1 MEALV
6 IRARCALL
14 LASSASFLFLP
25 QFANA
30 ASHRTENFIVTAR
43 TKELAS
49 TIAITAERYR
59 KQLAVEWLGHEL
71 PRWSQPCPIKATKIG
86 PRYGAGGATSFLF
99 QTQGRQFARPASYR
113 SGQKSG
119 DGLFQARPV
128 GRPYGWEM
136 SVEGSRE
143 RVLDSVLPHEVTHTI
158 FATHFGRPLPRW
170 ADEGASTT
178 VEHISEKAKQHRML
192 YQFLKNDRGIAFNR
206 MFAMNEYPADILP
219 LYSQGFSLA
228 RFLIAQGGKR
238 KFVKYI
244 EDGLNSNNWTQST
257 KSHYG
262 FGSLSELQVTW
273 NDWVR
278 EGSPALPKADAK
290 PTMLASLDRKQARNQ
305 ASARSQVRDNQIR
318 PMTKSASTWKAS
330 GKAATQ
336 TATGESWY
344 VNRSRATARE
354 EGEGH
359 PTASSS
365 SFTQRVASRPEAELR
380 PREVLLE
387 WGRPTTFLT
396 PQLSPKTEA
405 PKTLSPK
412 NKVPNVASAPPNSA
426 HY

>member
-14 LASSASFLFLP
+14 LASSASFLCLS
-25 QFANA
+25 QIASA
-30 ASHRTENFIVTAR
+30 ASHRTENFIVTAA

-49 TIAITAERYR
+49 TIAHTAERYR

-86 PRYGAGGATSFLF
+86 PRFGAGGATSFLF
-99 QTQGRQFARPASYR
+99 ETHGQQFARPASYR
-113 SGQKSG
+113 SGQRG

-178 VEHISEKAKQHRML
+178 VEHVSEKAKQHRML
-192 YQFLKNDRGIAFNR
+192 YQFLKSDRGIAFNR

-238 KFVKYI
+238 KFVKYL
-244 EDGLNSNNWTQST
+244 EDGLNSNNWTAST

-262 FGSLSELQVTW
+262 FKSLSELQVTW

-278 EGSPALPKADAK
+278 EGSPALPKADTK
-290 PTMLASLDRKQARNQ
+290 PTMLANLQRDKARQ
-305 ASARSQVRDNQIR
+305 RDNQIR
-318 PMTKSASTWKAS
+318 PVANISPSPKSASSWNVAVGNAPNVESTGTKN
-330 GKAATQ
+330 
-336 TATGESWY
+336 ATGESWY
-344 VNRSRATARE
+344 VSRSREAKSNPATSKRDLA
-354 EGEGH
+354 
-359 PTASSS
+359 
-365 SFTQRVASRPEAELR
+365 FQRGKKPKMAEATRIASRPEAKLR
-380 PREVLLE
+380 PREVMLE

-396 PQLSPKTEA
+396 PQL
-405 PKTLSPK
+405 
-412 NKVPNVASAPPNSA
+412 PN
-426 HY
+426 